1 MRLILVG
8 ATGLVGRHVLALS
21 LSDPRIEPSSLP
33 SVVTCQPI
41 LSFWRLRSSFEQ
53 LPEAAEWWQA
63 DAVVCALG
71 TTMRVAGSKDAFRR
85 VDYDYPLSI
94 ARLARQH
101 GTPTFVLNS
110 AMGADPSSRFFYNQ
124 VKGEVERDL
133 AAMGFRSLTLVR
145 PGLIGGIREEVRP
158 GERAAAFV
166 LGLLHPILPR
176 RLRINPAG
184 TIARAMLEA
193 AIAAPQ
199 ASISSRQASSRETL
213 HRSDPAKRRYMRA
226 FSDLRITTL
235 RAADRELPG
244 WAAPEPRW
252 SSALQPA
259 GSPRVPHAT
268 RSCRSPAR

>member
-1 MRLILVG
+1 MRLLLVG
-8 ATGLVGRHVLALS
+8 ATGLVGRHVLALA
-21 LSDPRIEPSSLP
+21 LSEPRIGAVVAPVRRDLP
-33 SVVTCQPI
+33 AHPKLLAPVVD
-41 LSFWRLRSSFEQ
+41 SEQ

-110 AMGADPSSRFFYNQ
+110 AMGADPSSRFFYNR

-145 PGLIGGIREEVRP
+145 PGLIGGMREEVRP

-176 RLRINPAG
+176 RLRINPAD

-193 AIAAPQ
+193 AIAAPPGRHLITSGQ
-199 ASISSRQASSRETL
+199 FAR
-213 HRSDPAKRRYMRA
+213 DPA
-226 FSDLRITTL
+226 
-235 RAADRELPG
+235 
-244 WAAPEPRW
+244 
-252 SSALQPA
+252 Q
-259 GSPRVPHAT
+259 V
-268 RSCRSPAR
+268 